1 MNDPRISN
9 PCFTTEEWLDAVE
22 SGEVFDTTDAEEVA

>member
-1 MNDPRISN
+1 MEPIINN

-22 SGEVFDTTDAEEVA
+22 SGDVVDVADLQDEE